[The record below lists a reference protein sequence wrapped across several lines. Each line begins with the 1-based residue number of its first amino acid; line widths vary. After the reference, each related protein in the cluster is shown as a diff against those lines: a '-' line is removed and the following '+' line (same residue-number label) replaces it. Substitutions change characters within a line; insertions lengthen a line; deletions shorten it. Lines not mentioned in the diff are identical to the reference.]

1 MQARRVAAAR
11 PASAGAAVNFAEQR
25 GSPHAAALFMRCI
38 AAARVLPAT
47 SVWQSDAAT
56 HSSSWHL
63 AILLVSEYDKNS
75 ISSSKFRKSETL

>member
-1 MQARRVAAAR
+1 MQAGRAAAAR
-11 PASAGAAVNFAEQR
+11 PASARAAMDYAEQR
-25 GSPHAAALFMRCI
+25 GSPHAAASFLRCI

-75 ISSSKFRKSETL
+75 ISSSKFR